1 MEQPYLASG
10 VGSCTGTSLGS
21 LVMVS
26 QLPNWPTSCLSLR
39 VNSRSLDSRSSNTIP
54 SFEKQKKQS
63 ISIQDGSDRE
73 RAILRQLCMVA
84 EARQRNPHQLLQG
97 DSRSECP
104 PVPHWWWW
112 REWGEAGQD
121 QSPPEM
127 TLALTHSPHPPQ
139 RQAAALASVSRPLH
153 LCTAH
158 NYTNKE
164 CHHCAMVQWVPL
176 NIIPFNKI
184 SRL

>member
-1 MEQPYLASG
+1 MCCEFVSNQEMFRSFGLELNACVWPWIELVLYLSLSWPKKCNYLASG

-73 RAILRQLCMVA
+73 RESNTETTVHGGR
-84 EARQRNPHQLLQG
+84 G
-97 DSRSECP
+97 K
-104 PVPHWWWW
+104 
-112 REWGEAGQD
+112 
-121 QSPPEM
+121 
-127 TLALTHSPHPPQ
+127 TT
-139 RQAAALASVSRPLH
+139 
-153 LCTAH
+153 
-158 NYTNKE
+158 
-164 CHHCAMVQWVPL
+164 
-176 NIIPFNKI
+176 
-184 SRL
+184 